1 MVLSTM
7 RTTSNTNVDE
17 TEIVIFY
24 SDDAGQSWQQSDFQP
39 MTPPAFLS
47 LRLGGGDPVLTFDAE
62 GRVHLVWLLLEYVLP
77 LDIEARVLH
86 AISEDGGRS
95 WTKSEQAV
103 EKYVVGFSNPDNV
116 DVADKP
122 WVVADTNPA
131 SPYFGSV
138 YAMHTQL
145 AYESA
150 DSVPYQILIRR
161 WTPDGGW
168 ADANVVAISSD
179 QLLFCHFPHGAID
192 NNGAVHLLAAGASPA
207 DPYTAIYHTVSHDGG
222 QSFTPP
228 SRVSYFDLNCFLQDE
243 QTPACVEGILPQRTT
258 TSSYIYANTADDE
271 LYAIWHSSGFR
282 SAVTEG
288 VDVYFSRSR
297 DGGVNW
303 SEPQIVNQD
312 SDPATDNFLPSGSL
326 SMDGHLSIN
335 WYDQRSGTDSTYYYG
350 RVYDPRRETFGPEL
364 TISTQTTNFGQ
375 VGGRNAGFG
384 VGEYNSTISTE
395 NTIIPV
401 WADGRTNDGDL
412 NIYVARVAKESGTV
426 TSIRQIK
433 AQTLGLSIQ
442 SNPVS
447 SVLRATLHLPPGP
460 NSATVEVNVYDGAG
474 RTVTGRLPAKLMGE
488 NEIEIPVAHYPP
500 GVFYL
505 HVSMNNGHYAMEKFI
520 KK

>member
-1 MVLSTM
+1 
-7 RTTSNTNVDE
+7 
-17 TEIVIFY
+17 
-24 SDDAGQSWQQSDFQP
+24 
-39 MTPPAFLS
+39 
-47 LRLGGGDPVLTFDAE
+47 
-62 GRVHLVWLLLEYVLP
+62 
-77 LDIEARVLH
+77 
-86 AISEDGGRS
+86 
-95 WTKSEQAV
+95 
-103 EKYVVGFSNPDNV
+103 
-116 DVADKP
+116 
-122 WVVADTNPA
+122 
-131 SPYFGSV
+131 
-138 YAMHTQL
+138 
-145 AYESA
+145 
-150 DSVPYQILIRR
+150 
-161 WTPDGGW
+161 
-168 ADANVVAISSD
+168 
-179 QLLFCHFPHGAID
+179 
-192 NNGAVHLLAAGASPA
+192 
-207 DPYTAIYHTVSHDGG
+207 
-222 QSFTPP
+222 
-228 SRVSYFDLNCFLQDE
+228 
-243 QTPACVEGILPQRTT
+243 
-258 TSSYIYANTADDE
+258 
-271 LYAIWHSSGFR
+271 
-282 SAVTEG
+282 
-288 VDVYFSRSR
+288 
-297 DGGVNW
+297 
-303 SEPQIVNQD
+303 
-312 SDPATDNFLPSGSL
+312 
-326 SMDGHLSIN
+326 MDGHLSIN